1 MRLSFFCCLELSFV
15 GVGLLKQSQQFFF
28 MYRHHPKFSAKC
40 IEKVNGWSLDG
51 TNGYDRFTIK
61 RSLIL
66 KWSPVYGEI
75 IIVPNLNENQFAL
88 IGFGRREVS
97 SVTRLG
103 DFLHFGQL
111 YKAFGNN

>member
-1 MRLSFFCCLELSFV
+1 
-15 GVGLLKQSQQFFF
+15 